1 MRLAVHITLARMLLV
16 ESRGRIRSPVGRV
29 IGVAP
34 LIAAR
39 VCRIVIIPPLNIMAA
54 IWQMRRITPMMAAVI
69 KISTAV
75 VAISDIAIHVIH
87 LRIIGVIVIAGIYKR
102 SATGEQ

>member
-1 MRLAVHITLARMLLV
+1 MRLAVHITLARLLLV
-16 ESRGRIRSPVGRV
+16 DSTCRILSPVGRV

-39 VCRIVIIPPLNIMAA
+39 GCRIVIIPTLNIMAA
-54 IWQMRRITPMMAAVI
+54 IGQMRRITPMVAAVI
-69 KISTAV
+69 KISATV
-75 VAISDIAIHVIH
+75 VAIPDIAIHVIH
-87 LRIIGVIVIAGIYKR
+87 IRIIGVIVIAGIYKR